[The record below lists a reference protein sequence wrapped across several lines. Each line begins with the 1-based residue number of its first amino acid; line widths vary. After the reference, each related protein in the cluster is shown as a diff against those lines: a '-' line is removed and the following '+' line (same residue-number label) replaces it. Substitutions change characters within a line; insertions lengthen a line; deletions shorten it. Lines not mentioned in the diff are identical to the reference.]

1 MLKTISERLQPLEE
15 QMKAFVLQSPIA
27 HCDETGF
34 RNQGKTEWVH
44 TFSTD
49 QLTLPYRHKKRG
61 TETMDEIGLLPSYKG
76 MVVYDGWSSYFTYRS
91 CQHVLCNVHHLHEL
105 QGIYDQ
111 TNEEWAKKMMDFL
124 LTAKKTKSQ
133 ANGQL
138 SAEQL
143 LTFEKEFERILT
155 QGEQLHPSAKKEKPT
170 RGRPKQSPSRN
181 LLDRLR
187 NDRDAVLAFLFH
199 SDIPFDNNQAE
210 RDIRS
215 MKVQQKI
222 SGSFRSEYGADNF
235 LRVKSVFSTLKKQ
248 GKSIFHSLQ
257 KLIETGTIDL
267 YPTTNE
273 R

>member
-1 MLKTISERLQPLEE
+1 M
-15 QMKAFVLQSPIA
+15 
-27 HCDETGF
+27 
-34 RNQGKTEWVH
+34 
-44 TFSTD
+44 
-49 QLTLPYRHKKRG
+49 
-61 TETMDEIGLLPSYKG
+61 
-76 MVVYDGWSSYFTYRS
+76 
-91 CQHVLCNVHHLHEL
+91 CNVHHLREL
-105 QGIYDQ
+105 QGIHDQ
-111 TNEEWAKKMMDFL
+111 TNEEWAKEMMDFL
-124 LTAKKTKSQ
+124 LIAKKTKAQ

-143 LTFEKEFERILT
+143 LAFEKEFERILT
-155 QGEQLHPSAKKEKPT
+155 QGEHLHPPTQKEKTT

-187 NDRDAVLAFLFH
+187 NYQDAVLAFLFH

-215 MKVQQKI
+215 IKVQQKV

-235 LRVKSVFSTLKKQ
+235 LRVKSIFSTLKKQ
-248 GKSIFHSLQ
+248 GKSIFYSLQ